1 MTNPLDS
8 AIFAPLF
15 SDTEITA
22 LLTDDAYVRALLEV
36 EAALARAQAKVGVIP
51 SVAAER
57 ISKVQAEAIDI
68 GALTKGTIRSGFP
81 IIALVEQL
89 RKQSGAEAAPYV
101 HWGATTQDIMDT
113 AGVLQIRAAIQ
124 IFKRAIFELLR
135 HLSELGE
142 RHRATV
148 LAGRTHG
155 QQALPITFGLKIAGW
170 TAPMIRHAQRDRRN
184 IAAVAGCPMRRR
196 RRHLGRFGRQRF
208 SRHRSIGRRAQ
219 LRRTGNAVAC
229 PA

>member
-15 SDTEITA
+15 SDPEITA
-22 LLTDDAYVRALLEV
+22 LLTDDAYVRALVEV
-36 EAALARAQAKVGVIP
+36 EAALARAQAMVGVIP
-51 SVAAER
+51 STAAEQ
-57 ISKVQAEAIDI
+57 ISKVQAEKIDI
-68 GALTKGTIRSGFP
+68 GALTQGTIRSGFP

-89 RKQSGAEAAPYV
+89 RKQAGVEAAPYV

-113 AGVLQIRAAIQ
+113 ACVLQILTAIE
-124 IFKRAIFELLR
+124 IFKRAILELLR

-155 QQALPITFGLKIAGW
+155 QQALPITFGLKVASW
-170 TAPMIRHAQRDRRN
+170 MAPMVRHAERIDEISPRLLVVQFGG
-184 IAAVAGCPMRRR
+184 AAG
-196 RRHLGRFGRQRF
+196 
-208 SRHRSIGRRAQ
+208 
-219 LRRTGNAVAC
+219 T
-229 PA
+229 